1 MPSDDQLVV
10 NFHALSQAS
19 DDIGSALSKM
29 SSTLDQLESDG
40 AKLVAT
46 WEGKAQEAYAQRQ
59 RQWRAA
65 ANDLAQMLSDIRGA
79 LNESASHYNSTES
92 KNVGMFQ

>member
-1 MPSDDQLVV
+1 MSSDDSLVV
-10 NFHALSQAS
+10 NFHALNQAS
-19 DDIGSALSKM
+19 SDISSALGKM
-29 SSTLDQLESDG
+29 RSSLEQLESDG

-46 WEGKAQEAYAQRQ
+46 WAGSAQEAYGQRQ

-79 LNESASHYNSTES
+79 LDESAGHYDRTE
-92 KNVGMFQ
+92 KQNTGMFQ